1 MVSIPHTEQL
11 NCQDSLLRVS
21 SSRLVR
27 EQHNDD
33 SDRDH
38 DPPISF
44 VYDAKPILR
53 MRYVFAGFAY
63 LDNV

>member
-1 MVSIPHTEQL
+1 MVSIPHKEQL
-11 NCQDSLLRVS
+11 NCQDSLLRGS

-33 SDRDH
+33 SDRDL

-44 VYDAKPILR
+44 EYDAKPIQR
-53 MRYVFAGFAY
+53 MHCVFVVFGH
-63 LDNV
+63 LKEG